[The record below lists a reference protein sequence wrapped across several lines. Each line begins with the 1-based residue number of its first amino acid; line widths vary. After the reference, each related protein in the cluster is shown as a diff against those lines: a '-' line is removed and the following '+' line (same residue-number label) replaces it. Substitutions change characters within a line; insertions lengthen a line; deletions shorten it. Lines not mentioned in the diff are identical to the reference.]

1 MVPVVEE
8 MYTIQEAEPEIGV
21 DAHRL
26 RYYERIGLLPSMERG
41 DYGWRV
47 DSKEDLGWIYWLRL
61 LRKTGLSIR
70 TMKRYVEITRAGD
83 HTLDER
89 CALLQEHCNSLQE
102 HLKPLDQKVEFDQV
116 PRSGLRISKLWSM

>member
-8 MYTIQEAEPEIGV
+8 MYTIQEAEPEMGV

-61 LRKTGLSIR
+61 LRKTGPSIR
-70 TMKRYVEITRAGD
+70 MMKRYVEITRAGD
-83 HTLDER
+83 
-89 CALLQEHCNSLQE
+89 HCNSLQE